1 MPYESSVDVK
11 TSDNQLGKEIKRH
24 LSFSDVFFLSF
35 GGQSPLLSL
44 LTYGAVAVSL
54 GGYFAPVIILIGTA
68 IVFVNGLVV
77 NRLSKRFTSFGGYY
91 TYAMNLLSERFGFQT
106 GWMYLYFSILFGSA
120 YVVGTAYIVNYVFGI
135 SPAVIALAVT
145 IPAFVFLI
153 VGVKPSAKYAI
164 FAGVIEIAVLIG
176 FFLFSI
182 YFSHNTFYSP
192 IYYPGATNISAGRFA
207 LAIVFVMGIPL
218 GYSAIAPI
226 SGEIIGAEKVVGKT
240 MISVILIG
248 GSLAAVFI
256 YGLINLLVSNG
267 VNVYSV
273 SSGSGLAVINL
284 VNTYFGGFGKYFV
297 LILAVAAINDG
308 VLAVLSLS
316 AAASRTIFKM
326 SLDQAFPGFFSK
338 QHSGQPIVA
347 NLSAGIATILISTLL
362 LIPFQ
367 PSVVFIALGT
377 TSIFGEM
384 FIHLA
389 ANFSLLRVS
398 LHRMRRKLFGGFS
411 SVRIVLYPFGEI
423 ALAFSA
429 VIITG
434 LVLVFSMLSAS
445 LLFVAFFLG
454 WIVLGYLLS
463 DVKEIAFQVPNPRT
477 RGNKSLSSGWQ
488 RISSLTA
495 SEISSELPDV
505 WVNGDELLKVALK
518 KCFDLDSPAAI
529 VVDKDSRPVGTIL
542 FRDIVALNEDEI
554 NTCIV
559 SDYASNEVVTVTGST
574 LALNLVEIFGQTCIP
589 ILAIVDN
596 NRKIVGTIRERGI
609 IRKIASVQETYF
621 LEKSN

>member
-1 MPYESSVDVK
+1 LPYESSGDVK
-11 TSDNQLGKEIKRH
+11 TSDKQQGKDFKRQ

-44 LTYGAVAVSL
+44 LTYGAVALSL

-68 IVFVNGLVV
+68 VVLVNGLVV
-77 NRLSKRFTSFGGYY
+77 NRLSKRFTSLGGYY

-120 YVVGTAYIVNYVFGI
+120 YAVGTAYIVNYVFGI
-135 SPAVIALAVT
+135 SPAVVALAIT

-153 VGVKPSAKYAI
+153 FGVKPSAKYAI

-192 IYYPGATNISAGRFA
+192 ISYPGATNISAGQLA

-326 SLDQAFPGFFSK
+326 SLDKALPGFFSK
-338 QHSGQPIVA
+338 QRSGQPIVA
-347 NLSAGIATILISTLL
+347 NLSAGIACILISTLL

-398 LHRMRRKLFGGFS
+398 LRRMRRKLFGGFS
-411 SVRIVLYPFGEI
+411 SRRTVLYPLGEI
-423 ALAFSA
+423 ALASSA
-429 VIITG
+429 VVITA

-454 WIVLGYLLS
+454 WIVVGYLLS
-463 DVKEIAFQVPNPRT
+463 DVKEIAFQVPNPRGP
-477 RGNKSLSSGWQ
+477 GNKSLSSGWQ

-495 SEISSELPDV
+495 IEISSELPDV
-505 WVNGDELLKVALK
+505 AVNVDDLLKVALK
-518 KCFDLDSPAAI
+518 KCLDLDSPAAI

-559 SDYASNEVVTVTGST
+559 SDYATNEVVTVTGNA
-574 LALNLVEIFGQTCIP
+574 LALNLAEAFGQTCMP
-589 ILAIVDN
+589 ILAIIDDN
-596 NRKIVGTIRERGI
+596 GKLVGTIREREI
-609 IRKIASVQETYF
+609 IKKIASVQETYS

>member
-1 MPYESSVDVK
+1 MKIS
-11 TSDNQLGKEIKRH
+11 GKQKGKDIKRQ

-44 LTYGAVAVSL
+44 LTYGAVALSL
-54 GGYFAPVIILIGTA
+54 GGYFAPVIILLGTA
-68 IVFVNGLVV
+68 VVLVNGLVV
-77 NRLSKRFTSFGGYY
+77 NRLSKRFTSLGGYY

-106 GWMYLYFSILFGSA
+106 GWMYLYFAILFGSA
-120 YVVGTAYIVNYVFGI
+120 YAVGTAYIVNYVFGI
-135 SPAVIALAVT
+135 SPAVVALAIT
-145 IPAFVFLI
+145 IPAFAFLLL
-153 VGVKPSAKYAI
+153 GVKPSAKYAV
-164 FAGVIEIAVLIG
+164 FAGVIEIAVLIA

-192 IYYPGATNISAGRFA
+192 ISYPGATNLSAGQIA

-218 GYSAIAPI
+218 GYSVIAPI

-248 GSLAAVFI
+248 GSLAAIFI

-267 VNVYSV
+267 VDVYTV

-316 AAASRTIFKM
+316 AAASRTMFKM
-326 SLDQAFPGFFSK
+326 SLDKALPSFFSK
-338 QHSGQPIVA
+338 QHSEQPIVA
-347 NLSAGIATILISTLL
+347 NLSAGIACILISTLL

-367 PSVVFIALGT
+367 ASAVFIALGT

-398 LHRMRRKLFGGFS
+398 LRRIRRKLFGGFS
-411 SVRIVLYPFGEI
+411 SIHTVLYPFGEI

-429 VIITG
+429 VIITA

-454 WIVLGYLLS
+454 WIVVGYLLS
-463 DVKEIAFQVPNPRT
+463 DVKEIAFQVPNPRA
-477 RGNKSLSSGWQ
+477 RGKSSLSSGWQ

-495 SEISSELPDV
+495 IEISSELPDV
-505 WVNGDELLKVALK
+505 AVNENDLLKVALK
-518 KCFDLDSPAAI
+518 KCLELDSPAAI
-529 VVDKDSRPVGTIL
+529 VVDNDSRPVGTIL
-542 FRDIVALNEDEI
+542 FRDIVALNDVEI
-554 NTCIV
+554 NTCLV
-559 SDYASNEVVTVTGST
+559 SDYASNEVVTVTGDA
-574 LALNLVEIFGQTCIP
+574 LALNLAEAFGQTSMP
-589 ILAIVDN
+589 ILAIIDD
-596 NRKIVGTIRERGI
+596 NRKLVGTIREREI

>member
-1 MPYESSVDVK
+1 MK
-11 TSDNQLGKEIKRH
+11 TSDIQQSKDLKRQ

-44 LTYGAVAVSL
+44 LTYGAVALSL
-54 GGYFAPVIILIGTA
+54 GGYFAPIIILIGTGVVL
-68 IVFVNGLVV
+68 INGLVV
-77 NRLSKRFTSFGGYY
+77 NRLSKRFTSLGGYY

-120 YVVGTAYIVNYVFGI
+120 YVIGTVYIVNYVFGI
-135 SPAVIALAVT
+135 SPIVIALAIT
-145 IPAFVFLI
+145 IPAFFLLI
-153 VGVKPSAKYAI
+153 FGAKPSAKYAI
-164 FAGVIEIAVLIG
+164 FAGIIEIVVLIA

-182 YFSHNTFYSP
+182 YFSHSTFYSP
-192 IYYPGATNISAGRFA
+192 ISYPGATNISVGQLA

-267 VNVYSV
+267 VSISSV
-273 SSGSGLAVINL
+273 SSGSGLVVINII
-284 VNTYFGGFGKYFV
+284 NTYFGGFGKYFV
-297 LILAVAAINDG
+297 VILAVAAINDG

-316 AAASRTIFKM
+316 SAASRTIFKM
-326 SLDQAFPGFFSK
+326 SLDQALPGFFSK
-338 QHSGQPIVA
+338 QRSGQPIVA
-347 NLSAGIATILISTLL
+347 NLSAGIASLLISTLL

-398 LHRMRRKLFGGFS
+398 LRRMRRKLFGGFS
-411 SVRIVLYPFGEI
+411 SLRTILYPFGEI

-429 VIITG
+429 VIITAF
-434 LVLVFSMLSAS
+434 VLVFSMLSAS
-445 LLFVAFFLG
+445 LLYVAFFLG
-454 WIVLGYLLS
+454 WIVVGYLLS
-463 DVKEIAFQVPNPRT
+463 DVKEIAFQVPTPRA
-477 RGNKSLSSGWQ
+477 RGNKSASPGWQ

-495 SEISSELPDV
+495 IEISSELPDV
-505 WVNGDELLKVALK
+505 VVNVDDPLKVALK
-518 KCFDLDSPAAI
+518 KCLDLDSPAAI
-529 VVDKDSRPVGTIL
+529 VVDKDVRPVGTIL
-542 FRDIVALNEDEI
+542 FRDIVTLIEDEI
-554 NTCIV
+554 NTSIV
-559 SDYASNEVVTVTGST
+559 SDYASTEVVTVAGNA
-574 LALNLVEIFGQTCIP
+574 LALDLAEVFGQTCMP
-589 ILAIVDN
+589 ILAIIDD
-596 NRKIVGTIRERGI
+596 KGKFVGTIREREI
-609 IRKIASVQETYF
+609 IKKIASVQETYF

>member
-1 MPYESSVDVK
+1 
-11 TSDNQLGKEIKRH
+11 
-24 LSFSDVFFLSF
+24 
-35 GGQSPLLSL
+35 
-44 LTYGAVAVSL
+44 
-54 GGYFAPVIILIGTA
+54 
-68 IVFVNGLVV
+68 
-77 NRLSKRFTSFGGYY
+77 
-91 TYAMNLLSERFGFQT
+91 
-106 GWMYLYFSILFGSA
+106 
-120 YVVGTAYIVNYVFGI
+120 
-135 SPAVIALAVT
+135 
-145 IPAFVFLI
+145 
-153 VGVKPSAKYAI
+153 
-164 FAGVIEIAVLIG
+164 
-176 FFLFSI
+176 
-182 YFSHNTFYSP
+182 
-192 IYYPGATNISAGRFA
+192 
-207 LAIVFVMGIPL
+207 MGIPL

-226 SGEIIGAEKVVGKT
+226 SGEIIGAEKVVGKI
-240 MISVILIG
+240 MIAVILIG
-248 GSLAAVFI
+248 GSLAAIFI

-326 SLDQAFPGFFSK
+326 SLDKALPGFFSK
-338 QHSGQPIVA
+338 QRSGQPIVA
-347 NLSAGIATILISTLL
+347 NLSAGIACILISTLL

-398 LHRMRRKLFGGFS
+398 LRRIRRKLFGGFS
-411 SVRIVLYPFGEI
+411 SIRTVLYPFGEI

-429 VIITG
+429 VIITA

-454 WIVLGYLLS
+454 WIVVGYLLS

-495 SEISSELPDV
+495 IEISSELPDV
-505 WVNGDELLKVALK
+505 AVNLDDLLKVALK
-518 KCFDLDSPAAI
+518 KCLDLDSPAAI

-542 FRDIVALNEDEI
+542 FRDIVVLNEDEI
-554 NTCIV
+554 NNCIV
-559 SDYASNEVVTVTGST
+559 SDYSSNEVVTVTGNA
-574 LALNLVEIFGQTCIP
+574 LALNLAEAFGQTCMP
-589 ILAIVDN
+589 ILAIIDDN
-596 NRKIVGTIRERGI
+596 GKLVGTIREREI
-609 IRKIASVQETYF
+609 IKKIASVQETYF

>member
-1 MPYESSVDVK
+1 MQNKSLEDVK
-11 TSDNQLGKEIKRH
+11 TSDSKQSKGLKRQ

-44 LTYGAVAVSL
+44 LTYGAVALSL
-54 GGYFAPVIILIGTA
+54 GGYFAPIIILMGTG
-68 IVFVNGLVV
+68 VVLVNGLVV
-77 NRLSKRFTSFGGYY
+77 NRLSKRFTSLGGYY

-135 SPAVIALAVT
+135 SPAIIALAIT
-145 IPAFVFLI
+145 IAAFVLLI
-153 VGVKPSAKYAI
+153 FGAKPSAKYAI
-164 FAGVIEIAVLIG
+164 IAGVIEIAVLIA

-192 IYYPGATNISAGRFA
+192 ISYPGATNISAGQLA

-226 SGEIIGAEKVVGKT
+226 SGEIIGAEKIVGKT
-240 MISVILIG
+240 MIIVILIG

-256 YGLINLLVSNG
+256 YGLINLLVANS
-267 VNVYSV
+267 VNISSV
-273 SSGSGLAVINL
+273 SSGTGLAVINL
-284 VNTYFGGFGKYFV
+284 VNTYFGNFGQYFV
-297 LILAVAAINDG
+297 IILAVAAINDG

-326 SLDQAFPGFFSK
+326 SLDQALPGFFSK
-338 QHSGQPIVA
+338 QRSGQPIVA
-347 NLSAGIATILISTLL
+347 NLSAGIAAILISTLL

-367 PSVVFIALGT
+367 PSLVFIALGT
-377 TSIFGEM
+377 TSVFGEM

-398 LHRMRRKLFGGFS
+398 LRRIRRKLFGGFS
-411 SVRIVLYPFGEI
+411 SLRTIFYPFGEI
-423 ALAFSA
+423 ALAVSA
-429 VIITG
+429 VIITA

-445 LLFVAFFLG
+445 LLYVAFFLG
-454 WIVLGYLLS
+454 WIVVGYLLS
-463 DVKEIAFQVPNPRT
+463 DVKEIAFQVPNPRAK
-477 RGNKSLSSGWQ
+477 GNKSASPGWQ

-495 SEISSELPDV
+495 IEISSDLPDV
-505 WVNGDELLKVALK
+505 VVSVDDLLKVALK
-518 KCFDLDSPAAI
+518 KCLDLDSPAAI
-529 VVDKDSRPVGTIL
+529 VVDKDDRPVGTIL
-542 FRDIVALNEDEI
+542 FRNIVVLIEDEI
-554 NTCIV
+554 NNCVV
-559 SDYASNEVVTVTGST
+559 SDYASAEVVTVTGNA
-574 LALNLVEIFGQTCIP
+574 LALDLAEVFGQTCMP
-589 ILAIVDN
+589 ILAIVDDDG
-596 NRKIVGTIRERGI
+596 KLVGTIREREI
-609 IRKIASVQETYF
+609 VKKIASVQETYF

>member
-1 MPYESSVDVK
+1 MSYESSGDAK
-11 TSDNQLGKEIKRH
+11 TSDKQQGKDIKRQ

-44 LTYGAVAVSL
+44 LTYGAVALSL

-68 IVFVNGLVV
+68 VVLVNGLVV
-77 NRLSKRFTSFGGYY
+77 NRLSKRFTSLGGYY

-120 YVVGTAYIVNYVFGI
+120 YAVGTAYIVNYVFGI
-135 SPAVIALAVT
+135 SPAVVALAIT

-153 VGVKPSAKYAI
+153 LGVKPSAKYAV

-192 IYYPGATNISAGRFA
+192 ISYPGATNISAGQLA
-207 LAIVFVMGIPL
+207 LGIVFVMGIPL
-218 GYSAIAPI
+218 GYSVIAPI
-226 SGEIIGAEKVVGKT
+226 SGEIIGAEKVVGKI

-248 GSLAAVFI
+248 GSLAAIFI

-284 VNTYFGGFGKYFV
+284 VNMYFGGFGKYFV
-297 LILAVAAINDG
+297 LILAAAAINDG

-316 AAASRTIFKM
+316 AAASRTMFKM
-326 SLDQAFPGFFSK
+326 SLDKALPGFFSR
-338 QHSGQPIVA
+338 QRSGQPIVA
-347 NLSAGIATILISTLL
+347 NLSAGIACILISTLL

-398 LHRMRRKLFGGFS
+398 LRRIRRKLFGGFS
-411 SVRIVLYPFGEI
+411 SIHKVLYPFGEI

-429 VIITG
+429 VIITA

-454 WIVLGYLLS
+454 WIVVGYLLS
-463 DVKEIAFQVPNPRT
+463 DVKEIAFQVPNPRA
-477 RGNKSLSSGWQ
+477 RGNLSMSSGWQ
-488 RISSLTA
+488 RISSVTA
-495 SEISSELPDV
+495 IEISSELPDV
-505 WVNGDELLKVALK
+505 VVSVNDLLKVALK
-518 KCFDLDSPAAI
+518 KCLELDSPAAI
-529 VVDKDSRPVGTIL
+529 VVDKDSRPVGTIF
-542 FRDIVALNEDEI
+542 FRDIVALNEVEI

-559 SDYASNEVVTVTGST
+559 SDYASNEVVTVTGNA
-574 LALNLVEIFGQTCIP
+574 LALNLAEAFGQTSMP
-589 ILAIVDN
+589 ILAIIDD
-596 NRKIVGTIRERGI
+596 NRKLVGTIREREI